1 MSKTGVMICGHGSR
15 DERAVEEF
23 ASLQSSLAARLP
35 EYNVEYGF
43 LEFAKPII
51 REGLDKLRDQGVDH
65 VLAVP
70 GMLFSAGHVKN
81 DIASVLNEYQRSQN
95 DPLFKIEYGRPLDI
109 DTRMLYA
116 AEARVREAVD
126 AAADNI
132 PIEETLLMVVGRGT
146 SDPDANGNISKICRF
161 LWEGMGFGWGEVC
174 YSGVTFPLI
183 APGLEHAVK
192 LGYRRIVVFPYFLF
206 TGVLVQRIY
215 DITDQIATK
224 FPDIEFLKAGYLN
237 DHPQVI
243 RTFEDRVRGIL
254 IGDNNMNCQLCKYRE
269 QVVGFE
275 AHQGLPQMS
284 HHHHVEGIGTG
295 TDEHT
300 HGHGHEHGHE
310 HGHSHEHNH
319 APHPHG
325 DHPHGPSKRN
335 PEAAE

>member
-310 HGHSHEHNH
+310 HSHEHNH